1 MPELGGDEEA
11 TCGRACGAGGVLDLT
26 GTRLRMGRPGASWWA
41 RWRITCAGG
50 TGRGVVKHGGE
61 DGGRPVVLH
70 CVCGLLEGLFFLAW
84 GVRGYISISAVP
96 EL

>member
-1 MPELGGDEEA
+1 MWQGVWGK
-11 TCGRACGAGGVLDLT
+11 GGGVLDLT
-26 GTRLRMGRPGASWWA
+26 GTGLRMGRPGASWWA

-70 CVCGLLEGLFFLAW
+70 CVCCSWDGGEAATGGGGGMGAE
-84 GVRGYISISAVP
+84 VRASGG
-96 EL
+96 